1 MPAAQLQQF
10 IIVLLYGSL
19 VLQSFMVLVN
29 PMNVNKRA
37 NVFFGL
43 FLFFWSSFWLLDVIA
58 LCGLQEGP
66 VLTQTIYF
74 LQIFTPLFLYF
85 SVVFFINPNYA
96 FKKADLVCLMLPI
109 AYLILM
115 FNPPHH
121 KLYGMIPITHN
132 LPYIAIVYFKIR
144 RHQKRIQTISS
155 NTENISLQW
164 LIKVTSL
171 LFGVIIITVGYEL
184 YNLYIH
190 KRQEHVAMDLLFLVI
205 VYLTSYYSLR
215 QKEIYPLDAALRK
228 ELLEI
233 EMEDGEREGKKKLLS
248 DAELDSLKKK
258 LVALMET
265 EKPYLDGELNL
276 IKLAGLAGI
285 SVHQLSYLINQGF
298 EENFFQFVNGYRVR
312 HAQKLLV
319 EKENKF
325 SLLGIAYESGFN
337 SKTSF
342 NTIFKKMTQQTPSEF
357 RKERLQ

>member
-1 MPAAQLQQF
+1 MPATQLQQF

-19 VLQSFMVLVN
+19 VLQSFIVLVN

-43 FLFFWSSFWLLDVIA
+43 FLFFWSSFWLLDIIA
-58 LCGLQEGP
+58 LCGMQEGP
-66 VLTQTIYF
+66 VLIQAIYF
-74 LQIFTPLFLYF
+74 LQIFTPLFLYC
-85 SVVFFINPNYA
+85 SVVFFINPNYI
-96 FKKADLVCLMLPI
+96 FRKADLACLIVPI
-109 AYLILM
+109 IYLILM
-115 FNPPHH
+115 LNPPHH

-144 RHQKRIQTISS
+144 HHQKRIQTISS

-171 LFGVIIITVGYEL
+171 LFAVIIITVGYEL

-190 KRQEHVAMDLLFLVI
+190 KRHEHVAMDLLFLVI

-215 QKEIYPLDAALRK
+215 QKEIYPLDAVERK

-233 EMEDGEREGKKKLLS
+233 EAEDSTPEEKKKLLS
-248 DAELDSLKKK
+248 DSELETLKQK
-258 LVALMET
+258 LATLMET

-285 SVHQLSYLINQGF
+285 SAHQLSYLVNQGF

-319 EKENKF
+319 EKESRF

-357 RKERLQ
+357 RKERMH